1 MVISRSGLVALR
13 EWGNRDTLKTTQ
25 QGVSREWKQRE
36 GWGLRQGG

>member
-13 EWGNRDTLKTTQ
+13 EWGNTDTLKTTQ

-36 GWGLRQGG
+36 AWGLKQGG